1 MILDETERFSDMIEA
16 FECDFSLA
24 MNKNSK
30 YSLKDLQETIEEDCN
45 SKLKKDIDLLQELSF
60 DLRHNNL
67 RIVRIK

>member
-1 MILDETERFSDMIEA
+1 
-16 FECDFSLA
+16 
-24 MNKNSK
+24 MNKTSK
-30 YSLKDLQETIEEDCN
+30 FSLKDLQETIDEDCN

>member
-1 MILDETERFSDMIEA
+1 MILYETERFSDMIEA

-30 YSLKDLQETIEEDCN
+30 FSLKDLQETIEEDCN